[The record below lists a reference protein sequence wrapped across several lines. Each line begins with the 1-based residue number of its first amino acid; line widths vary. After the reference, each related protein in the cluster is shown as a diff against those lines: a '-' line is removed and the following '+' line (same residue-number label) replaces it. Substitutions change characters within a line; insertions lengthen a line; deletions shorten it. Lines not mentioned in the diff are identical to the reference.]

1 MRLVAISILA
11 ILAGCAAPEPPPAGP
26 PQEPRE
32 LAGRVAGQPERC
44 MLIQPG
50 EALRVSE
57 NDGQTLLYGRGRTIW
72 ANRVGPGCSFSGNDI
87 LVSEPIG
94 SYYCRGEVVRS
105 FDRFTRIPANS
116 CRLGDFVAYTR

>member
-1 MRLVAISILA
+1 MRFAAVSFAAMLV
-11 ILAGCAAPEPPPAGP
+11 GCAAPEPPPKP
-26 PQEPRE
+26 PQQPRE
-32 LAGRVAGQPERC
+32 LAGRVAGPPERC
-44 MLIQPG
+44 VLIQPS

-57 NDGQTLLYGRGRTIW
+57 NDRQTLLYGTGRTIW
-72 ANRVGPGCSFSGNDI
+72 ANRVGPGCGFSRDDI

-94 SYYCRGEVVRS
+94 SHYCHGDVVRS